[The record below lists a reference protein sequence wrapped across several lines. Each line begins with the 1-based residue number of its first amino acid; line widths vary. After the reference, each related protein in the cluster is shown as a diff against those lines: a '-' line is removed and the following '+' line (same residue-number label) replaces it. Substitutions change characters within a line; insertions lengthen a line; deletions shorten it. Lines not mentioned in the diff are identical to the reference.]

1 MVVNELV
8 SAELAFA
15 TSDQS
20 RGNDRSAWWVR
31 EIARRRF
38 QLAGGFL
45 AAVGAPMAIRAL
57 HDPGY
62 GPLLGRDTSALGTLA
77 ALLLGF
83 VIFRKLTAFPG
94 VRASGY
100 ILPAFTAAYVI
111 VFAAFFLLRLDYS
124 RMQFLSS
131 LMLTSAFFYCV
142 FFVIRRVQRMEIA
155 IVPGGDAAR
164 LKALKFVTW
173 RTPTTPDDL
182 KVSGPIVAD
191 FKADLTP
198 EWERFIADATLAG
211 QRVYDAKHV
220 LESLSGKVQ
229 IDHISENTFGS
240 LSPDQIYAPAKH
252 YVDRAFAL
260 MALALAGPI
269 LLIIAIAI
277 RLDSPGPALFRQ
289 ERMGY
294 RGKPFTLL
302 KFRTMR
308 VAAPETEKLEDQM
321 TRDGDR
327 RITRLGRFLRRSRL
341 DELPQIFNIIRGEMS
356 WIGPRPE
363 AMKLSKWYEE
373 LIPFYRYRHV
383 VRPGITGW
391 AQVNQGHVTS
401 LDDAKLK
408 LQYDFFYVKNFSLW
422 LDLLVLLRT
431 VRVVLTGS
439 GAR

>member
-8 SAELAFA
+8 TARLASAP
-15 TSDQS
+15 SDLS
-20 RGNDRSAWWVR
+20 RGNAAAWLAR
-31 EIARRRF
+31 TIARMRF
-38 QLAGGFL
+38 QLTGGFL
-45 AAVGAPMAIRAL
+45 AAVGVPMAIRAL
-57 HDPGY
+57 YDPSY
-62 GPLLGRDTSALGTLA
+62 GPLLGRDTSVLGTTVA
-77 ALLLGF
+77 MLLGF

-94 VRASGY
+94 VRASGF
-100 ILPAFTAAYVI
+100 ILPAFAAAYVI

-124 RMQFLSS
+124 RLQFLSS
-131 LMLTSAFFYCV
+131 LMLTSVFFYGV
-142 FFVIRRVQRMEIA
+142 FFIMRRVQRVEIA
-155 IVPGGDAAR
+155 IVPGGDTTR
-164 LKALKFVTW
+164 LRALKFVTW
-173 RTPTTPDDL
+173 RTPTTPDEL
-182 KVSGPIVAD
+182 KVSRPLVAD
-191 FKADLTP
+191 FKADITP

-211 QRVYDAKHV
+211 QPVYDAKHV

-252 YVDRAFAL
+252 YLDRASAL
-260 MALALAGPI
+260 IALALVGP
-269 LLIIAIAI
+269 LLPIIAIAI

-294 RGKPFTLL
+294 RGKPFTVL

-308 VAAPETEKLEDQM
+308 VAAPDTEQLEDQM
-321 TRDGDR
+321 TRDGDQ
-327 RITRLGRFLRRSRL
+327 RITPLGRFLRRVRL

-363 AMKLSKWYEE
+363 AMQLSKWYEG

-401 LDDAKLK
+401 LDDARVK